1 MTTKDVLKQEHPT
14 RSTKVPQD
22 THKLSERFLDPNTPI
37 GSKFLQNLECAVLM
51 RKFLLSEKE
60 SGSNDYAPVCSQEM
74 ERLAKLKADF
84 QKAQIAEAHAIKL
97 ENEKKQAALDEE
109 RRKQE
114 ELALENIPDDGELS
128 SPVDGKSV
136 RKLSGPK
143 LSVKA
148 PLVTAP
154 NSKSSSQRSARTQTH
169 TAQPQPKPQ
178 PKPPDRQALK
188 RKAEEMEMTEKLQRV
203 SEQMRNEQIQLR
215 KKELGYLPKPAPQ
228 VVEKPVKKLK
238 QY

>member
-1 MTTKDVLKQEHPT
+1 M
-14 RSTKVPQD
+14 S
-22 THKLSERFLDPNTPI
+22 RF
-37 GSKFLQNLECAVLM
+37 FLNSNI
-51 RKFLLSEKE
+51 SEKE
-60 SGSNDYAPVCSQEM
+60 SDSNDYAPVCSQEM
-74 ERLAKLKADF
+74 ERLAKLKADI
-84 QKAQIAEAHAIKL
+84 QKAQIAEAHAKKL
-97 ENEKKQAALDEE
+97 ENEKKQAVLDEE

-136 RKLSGPK
+136 RKLGAPK

-154 NSKSSSQRSARTQTH
+154 NSAKSSSQRSVRTQTL
-169 TAQPQPKPQ
+169 TAQTQPKPQ